1 MSFIKR
7 NANVSQCN
15 VLKATFLRQLL
26 DKYNQFQ
33 LDSASVTMQS
43 LDYYIIP
50 NNDLKFYMYT
60 LKKQKLENCR
70 DNYDILYFFPDNHS
84 KAQLTKQQI
93 HKVSDFFVEIDHT
106 FEHSYLF
113 EGYLYKATVGEDYTF
128 LITDILAKNND
139 IISCDFALRQTI
151 INEIIVSKKTFNNHL
166 TIGIH
171 PVFHCESEN
180 IVQIFLDNFIFSKDI
195 TSIEHAYNK
204 QFEKQ
209 RISKKMQSIQGDSC
223 TKKRI
228 EKGQYADVYNV
239 YDIDTGNHQGIL
251 YVKGIADSK
260 AMKQLLHNNK
270 NACVTLDCT
279 YNSHFKK
286 WQVKN

>member
-15 VLKATFLRQLL
+15 VLKTTFLRQLL
-26 DKYNQFQ
+26 EKYNQFQ

-70 DNYDILYFFPDNHS
+70 DNYDILYFFPDKHS
-84 KAQLTKQQI
+84 KQQLTKQQI

-113 EGYLYKATVGEDYTF
+113 EGYLYKASVGEDYTF
-128 LITDILAKNND
+128 LITDILAKNDNVV
-139 IISCDFALRQTI
+139 SCDYALRQTI
-151 INEIIVSKKTFNNHL
+151 INEIVDSKKTFNNHL

-195 TSIEHAYNK
+195 NSIEHVYNK

-209 RISKKMQSIQGDSC
+209 RLSKKTESHIG

-251 YVKGIADSK
+251 YVKGISDSK
-260 AMKQLLHNNK
+260 VLRALFEKNK
-270 NACVTLDCT
+270 NTSITLDCT
-279 YNSHFKK
+279 YNTHFKK

>member
-15 VLKATFLRQLL
+15 VLKTTFLRQIL

-33 LDSASVTMQS
+33 LESASVTMQS

-60 LKKQKLENCR
+60 IKKQKLESCK
-70 DNYDILYFFPDNHS
+70 DNYDILYFFPDEHS
-84 KAQLTKQQI
+84 KEQLSKQQI

-113 EGYLYKATVGEDYTF
+113 EGYLYKATVGENYTF

-171 PVFHCESEN
+171 PVFHSESEN
-180 IVQIFLDNFIFSKDI
+180 ILQIFLDNFIFSQDI
-195 TSIEHAYNK
+195 KSIEHAYNK

-209 RISKKMQSIQGDSC
+209 RLSKKGQSIPDS
-223 TKKRI
+223 KKRI

-239 YDIDTGNHQGIL
+239 YDVESGNHQGIL

-260 AMKQLLHNNK
+260 AIKQLFENKK
-270 NACVTLDCT
+270 NACIALDCT
-279 YNSHFKK
+279 YNNHFKK